1 MKNPKFEF
9 FANFF
14 FQIFFFKTLYGVKF
28 PKKFDSKTLIFHK
41 KNLSGFPL
49 DRKIG

>member
-14 FQIFFFKTLYGVKF
+14 FQIFFFKTSYEVKF
-28 PKKFDSKTLIFHK
+28 PNKFDSKT
-41 KNLSGFPL
+41 
-49 DRKIG
+49 